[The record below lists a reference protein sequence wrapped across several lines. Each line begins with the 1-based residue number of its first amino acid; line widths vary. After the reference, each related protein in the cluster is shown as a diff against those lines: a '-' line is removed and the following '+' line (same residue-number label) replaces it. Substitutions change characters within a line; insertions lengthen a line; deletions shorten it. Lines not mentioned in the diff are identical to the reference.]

1 MNIKKII
8 SVALCTTMLASL
20 VACSPKDFFS
30 KLLTGKGGSNNNA
43 NLMATADTVNKDAIF
58 KETSRINLEGFEYF
72 SRIAV
77 SGDTVYAFT
86 MNWEPVDGSYVD
98 AEDPDVETTPK
109 QPADT
114 EDADPDSNI
123 EVNNN
128 SDVDP
133 DSYSDNDPYY
143 DSPDREYVSK
153 LKVAKITGNNVEY
166 LSIENTDD
174 QGYYN
179 ESCFSADKDG
189 NLYFLHEFYDEI
201 SDNYTHSLRKFDG
214 NGNLLKEAQ
223 VEESKNGNTWVN
235 MFATSPEGI
244 TYLVMDGTIF
254 AYDSDLKK
262 AGRYDYENQNTWIGS
277 TFVDANGDFVFTQET
292 WSDDK
297 MKSDM
302 FVMDKTGKVAT
313 ASYPD
318 EIKNKDVIVG
328 SGYDFIYRSGSSI
341 YALNKSDKAPKEI
354 VNFFDSDINPD
365 EVGYTMVFLNAE
377 KFIAAG
383 EGGSVVTY
391 EKVPADQVAD
401 KEIITIGCVYGVYG
415 FTDSILKF
423 NKTNDKYRI
432 RVIDYSLLN
441 TDEDWNAGSKRF
453 NTDLTSGNAP
463 DIIVPDMY
471 DVKNLMNKGVFT
483 DLTPLMDASD
493 LKKSDFVYCAQNAY
507 ADGDKLYC
515 VFPTFSVQ
523 GVVMKKSLYKEG
535 MTLDDVIAWEQQT
548 GCKAFADYYDKKNI
562 LSLLMSYG
570 MDSFLDPVTG
580 KCNFDSP
587 EFIKVLEYAN
597 TYPDQIGDDYYETYD
612 YDSAQSKYRE
622 GKTLMMTMYL
632 NNFRGYNYQVHES
645 FGDDYIFCGM
655 PVGTTGLQLS
665 PDTVVGISDKSNHK
679 EAAWEFIASVFKN
692 DENGDNGNFYGFPA
706 LTSQMETAKKDAQ
719 GKPYWVDED
728 GNKNYYDD
736 YYWIGGEEV
745 PLEPLK
751 QAEIDSVTDFITHIT
766 TTGTWDDELNQIVD
780 EEAAPFFAGQ
790 KSAAD
795 VAKVIQSRLQIYI
808 NEKK

>member
-58 KETSRINLEGFEYF
+58 KETSRINLEGIEYF

-77 SGDTVYAFT
+77 SGDNVYIFA
-86 MNWEPVDGSYVD
+86 MNWEPKDGSYVD
-98 AEDPDVETTPK
+98 AEDPDAETAPK

-114 EDADPDSNI
+114 ED
-123 EVNNN
+123 
-128 SDVDP
+128 VDP
-133 DSYSDNDPYY
+133 DADINPYI
-143 DSPDREYVSK
+143 DSPDVEYVSK
-153 LKVAKITGNNVEY
+153 LKVAKITGTNVEY
-166 LSIENTDD
+166 LTIENTED

-179 ESCFSADKDG
+179 ESCFGADKDG

-223 VEESKNGNTWVN
+223 VEESKSGNSWVN

-254 AYDSDLKK
+254 AYDSDFKK
-262 AGRYDYENQNTWIGS
+262 TGRYDYENQNTWIGS
-277 TFVDANGDFVFTQET
+277 TFIDANGDFVFTQET
-292 WSDDK
+292 WSEDK
-297 MKSDM
+297 VNSDL
-302 FVMDKTGKVAT
+302 FVMDKTGKTAT
-313 ASYPD
+313 ATYPD
-318 EIKNKDVIVG
+318 EIKGKSVVDG
-328 SGYDFIYRSGSSI
+328 TGYDFIYRNGSSI
-341 YALNKSDKAPKEI
+341 YALNKSDKAAKEI
-354 VNFFDSDINPD
+354 VNFYDSDINPD
-365 EVGYTMVFLNAE
+365 DVGYSMVFLSAE

-391 EKVPADQVAD
+391 EKVPADQVVD
-401 KEIITIGCVYGVYG
+401 KEIITIGSAYGVYG
-415 FTDSILKF
+415 FTDSILEF

-441 TDEDWNAGSKRF
+441 TDEDWEAGSKRF
-453 NTDLTSGNAP
+453 NADLTSGNAP
-463 DIIVPDMY
+463 DIIVPDSY
-471 DVKNLMNKGVFT
+471 SVKNLMNKGVFT
-483 DLTPLMDASD
+483 DLTPLMDNSD

-523 GVVMKKSLYKEG
+523 GIVMKKSLYKEG

-548 GCKAFADYYDKKNI
+548 GCKAFADYYDKKSM

-597 TYPDQIGDDYYETYD
+597 TYPDQVGDDFYETYD
-612 YDSAQSKYRE
+612 YEAAQSKYRE
-622 GKTLMMTMYL
+622 GKTLMMTLYVS
-632 NNFRGYNYQVHES
+632 NFRSYNYQVHES

-665 PDTVVGISDKSNHK
+665 PDTVIGISDKSNHK
-679 EAAWEFIASVFKN
+679 EAAWEFISKVIKSN
-692 DENGDNGNFYGFPA
+692 DGSNYNFYGFPT
-706 LTSQMETAKKDAQ
+706 LNSQMENLKKDAQ
-719 GKPYWVDED
+719 GKPYWEDEN
-728 GNKNYYDD
+728 GEKNYYDES
-736 YYWIGGEEV
+736 YYIGDQEIII
-745 PLEPLK
+745 EPLK
-751 QAEIDSVTDFITHIT
+751 QAELDSITDYITHIT
-766 TTGTWDDELNQIVD
+766 TTATWDDELNQIVD